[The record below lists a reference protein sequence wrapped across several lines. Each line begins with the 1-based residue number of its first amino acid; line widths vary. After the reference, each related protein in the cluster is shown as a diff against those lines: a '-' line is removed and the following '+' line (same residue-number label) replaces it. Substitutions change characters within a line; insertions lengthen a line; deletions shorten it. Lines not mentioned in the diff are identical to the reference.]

1 MKPIESSRHLI
12 VEIPPISDK
21 DFYYIQ
27 ERYKPC
33 FNYPLHKHDA
43 YELNFVEHSAGARRI
58 VGDSMEVLGDY
69 DLTLV
74 GCNLEHVWEQY
85 ECTSETIHEITI
97 QMPANIFSDTWL
109 NRRVMQ
115 PLKDM
120 MDASKV
126 GIAFGMKAIMKVY
139 DRLCE
144 LAQSEPSLHAAQT
157 MLNVMLDLAATGDYH
172 TLSSSHYSHAELPV
186 ASRRIQKLKDYIDCH
201 YQEEIRM
208 ETLSE
213 LVNMTPNALSRF
225 FKQRTNR
232 SISGYINEVR
242 IAQATLL
249 LTSSAMTV
257 VEISYKCGFNT
268 ISNFNRIFKSIKGV
282 TPTEFRDSYHKNAY
296 LI

>member
-1 MKPIESSRHLI
+1 
-12 VEIPPISDK
+12 
-21 DFYYIQ
+21 
-27 ERYKPC
+27 
-33 FNYPLHKHDA
+33 
-43 YELNFVEHSAGARRI
+43 
-58 VGDSMEVLGDY
+58 
-69 DLTLV
+69 
-74 GCNLEHVWEQY
+74 
-85 ECTSETIHEITI
+85 
-97 QMPANIFSDTWL
+97 
-109 NRRVMQ
+109 
-115 PLKDM
+115 
-120 MDASKV
+120 
-126 GIAFGMKAIMKVY
+126 
-139 DRLCE
+139 
-144 LAQSEPSLHAAQT
+144 
-157 MLNVMLDLAATGDYH
+157 MLDLAATGDYH

-201 YQEEIRM
+201 YHEEIRM

-242 IAQATLL
+242 IAQATSL